1 MGARLTS
8 DAGSQ
13 KNFAFDLRHKNF
25 VYDQA
30 DSNSPTMS
38 IAPPA
43 HLAIIWGP
51 LRLSSMAMF

>member
-13 KNFAFDLRHKNF
+13 ENFAFDLRHKNF

-30 DSNSPTMS
+30 DSNSP
-38 IAPPA
+38 ACP
-43 HLAIIWGP
+43 
-51 LRLSSMAMF
+51 